1 MMVTWQ
7 RFIEPFTKT
16 IGPAV
21 STAVVC
27 FDCSTICWCRMLHK
41 GITFIFIASFVLIA
55 GCGQPR
61 PSELFEKGI
70 EADSIA
76 VESDA
81 SASPYIG
88 EDEVW
93 QPLYDPENTDKISVL
108 GVKKDRAL
116 CYDLQPAA
124 VSTGKK
130 KKKGTEKVSCCQ
142 PQSLIYARC
151 RTGMMSCRLGDTSP
165 VQWFSCAKKMGNAVT
180 VPAGGTVMVL
190 DVNPRRKMYTG
201 HPVYV
206 ENAMK
211 NGNGT
216 WLLRV
221 SHTNYDRQCHLDED
235 ARVIYD
241 PQKMTASF
249 QTGPWGSWAHDLRVL
264 GFIVR

>member
-1 MMVTWQ
+1 MLRQ
-7 RFIEPFTKT
+7 R
-16 IGPAV
+16 
-21 STAVVC
+21 
-27 FDCSTICWCRMLHK
+27 
-41 GITFIFIASFVLIA
+41 ITFSLAVCLVLIT
-55 GCGQPR
+55 GCGQP
-61 PSELFEKGI
+61 PPCELFDNGI
-70 EADSIA
+70 ETDSIA
-76 VESDA
+76 VESEA
-81 SASPYIG
+81 SASPYVG

-93 QPLYDPENTDKISVL
+93 QPLYSLETPEKTTAFGGK
-108 GVKKDRAL
+108 GDRAL
-116 CYDLQPAA
+116 CYNLQPAA
-124 VSTGKK
+124 LSLGKK
-130 KKKGTEKVSCCQ
+130 KKKGAEKVGCCQ

-151 RTGMMSCRLGDTSP
+151 RAGMVSCRLGDTSP
-165 VQWFSCAKKMGNAVT
+165 VQWFSCAKKMGNAMT

-190 DVNPRRKMYTG
+190 DANARRKMYTG

-241 PQKMTASF
+241 PQNMTASF
-249 QTGPWGSWAHDLRVL
+249 QSGPWGSWARDLKVL